1 MSAGPSGSAAR
12 AIAPQPT
19 PRHAH
24 AVMVLMITC
33 TPCGKE
39 RVHCSLCLNQGS
51 CIGATGA
58 ANDGGAA
65 VPAVTLTELILQR
78 ERTCTLCAWPRL
90 VVFLALAAGR
100 RFRGEARCLGVGGHF
115 QRTTRTESLKN
126 SEDLRI

>member
-1 MSAGPSGSAAR
+1 MSAGPCGSAAR

-24 AVMVLMITC
+24 AAMVLMITC

-39 RVHCSLCLNQGS
+39 RAHCSLCLNQGS

-78 ERTCTLCAWPRL
+78 EDVRLFATNLASRRRTHEWSASGRKFAARCAWG
-90 VVFLALAAGR
+90 A
-100 RFRGEARCLGVGGHF
+100 
-115 QRTTRTESLKN
+115 
-126 SEDLRI
+126 I